1 MVLFVTFLHTCD
13 SMGRGLSFS
22 CMSHFCVTYVQ
33 CVGIAMSMQGCKN
46 WHAICFNIK
55 YNKQFGSHHDIVQGH
70 VDIRIGNASR
80 KSISKKER
88 EK

>member
-1 MVLFVTFLHTCD
+1 
-13 SMGRGLSFS
+13 
-22 CMSHFCVTYVQ
+22 
-33 CVGIAMSMQGCKN
+33 MSMQGCKN

-55 YNKQFGSHHDIVQGH
+55 YNKQFGSHHDIVEGH